1 MKCTVGD
8 NPYEGAVWSVID
20 RFFIKL
26 SNQEIFQ
33 TNIVGDIAFKLVT
46 YLYNSTA
53 VYHNLVGKLKVSKEN
68 FYTFQQSVGWINV

>member
-46 YLYNSTA
+46 YLYNSKN
-53 VYHNLVGKLKVSKEN
+53 VKNVIVQSCFLVTVIYM
-68 FYTFQQSVGWINV
+68 FA